1 MGKKL
6 LTNRCKN
13 CGSSHIEI
21 KDGYAFCPHCKSK
34 FIIKNKP
41 KENDESVA
49 SENNTTNIY
58 SQNVKI
64 DPVTKKIMSYQKRD
78 SAVVYLWALLLPIIF
93 ALVISIIIASSAKG
107 EDGNIEISSQTW
119 FLILTRILS
128 SVMLAGLF
136 FVYNKKK
143 NISHRACGITK
154 KTNYLFIPIAI
165 ILGVSVVY
173 LSDNFITT
181 LAFLIG
187 KIGINVNASIGL
199 PLTNFWWLLLS
210 VFLIGVLP
218 AVTEELIYR
227 GMIFN
232 GLKKMGKWPAILLSA
247 LAFCLM
253 HGSIPQFPYTFLL
266 GIVLG
271 YVMWETGA
279 LWLCMLIH
287 FCNNATVL
295 VSMYVAAQQGV
306 SSTMP
311 TSLSTGYVLLAIGLM
326 ALAVLLVFFM
336 FFLMKKIKNKYKVE
350 ESNLDDEKTEEQP
363 ETNELFTK
371 VKNEQKYNGELN
383 AVQREG
389 KKTNILLICGYALA
403 VLLTI
408 IQTI

>member
-78 SAVVYLWALLLPIIF
+78 SAVIYLWALLLPIIF
-93 ALVISIIIASSAKG
+93 GVVISLIIVGSAKNEG
-107 EDGNIEISSQTW
+107 DNASISSQTW

-128 SVMLAGLF
+128 SLMLVGLF

-154 KTNYLFIPIAI
+154 KTHYLFIPIAI
-165 ILGVSVVY
+165 ILGVSIVY

-181 LAFLIG
+181 LAFLMG
-187 KIGINVNASIGL
+187 KIGININASIGL

-210 VFLIGVLP
+210 ILLIGILP
-218 AVTEELIYR
+218 AATEELIYR

-295 VSMYVAAQQGV
+295 ISMYVAEENGV
-306 SSTMP
+306 TSTMP
-311 TSLSTGYVLLAIGLM
+311 TSLSAGYVLLAIGLM
-326 ALAVLLVFFM
+326 ALAVLLAFFM
-336 FFLMKKIKNKYKVE
+336 FFLMKKIKNKYKIE
-350 ESNLDDEKTEEQP
+350 ENNLENETAEEKPEQ
-363 ETNELFTK
+363 NELFTK
-371 VKNEQKYNGELN
+371 VKNEQKSNSTQQE
-383 AVQREG
+383 E

-403 VLLTI
+403 ILLTI